1 MARRIN
7 EIGIRMALG
16 ATRGDTTQMVLK
28 DALGMVCVGLAAGAP
43 IAFWSETFAA
53 SLIPDLQIK
62 SAIPIAS
69 GAAAMI
75 AITLLAAYIPARRAA
90 NVDPIVALRYE

>member
-1 MARRIN
+1 
-7 EIGIRMALG
+7 
-16 ATRGDTTQMVLK
+16 MV
-28 DALGMVCVGLAAGAP
+28 GVGLGIGAP
-43 IAFWSETFAA
+43 IAFWSESIAA

-62 SAIPIAS
+62 SATPIAS